1 MPQPGREC
9 RTIRAGCER
18 VDVGGALA
26 VQRSTSCPGLP
37 PWRLARRPGCHMVRA
52 MSIEKPLRE
61 LVQKELQGRLSPL
74 LKAIARMNERLD
86 TLDEVKN
93 LLYGL
98 EPMADRLMERERAA
112 RTGASQVAEE
122 AEEAPIPPPRAA
134 RGGAARGGAARGRPA
149 ASSGERACAVIGCR
163 RPARSKGYCSAH
175 YQKLRLLVKSGRRPA
190 SWVDDA
196 APRSVPEIVLPRGR
210 AASKARKEAPAPSR
224 PEPKSPPKPKA
235 WVRKKGAGERISLT

>member
-1 MPQPGREC
+1 
-9 RTIRAGCER
+9 
-18 VDVGGALA
+18 
-26 VQRSTSCPGLP
+26 
-37 PWRLARRPGCHMVRA
+37 MVRA

-61 LVQKELQGRLSPL
+61 MVQKELQGRLSPL

-86 TLDEVKN
+86 TLDEVKD

-98 EPMADRLMERERAA
+98 EPMAVRLMEREQAA
-112 RTGASQVAEE
+112 RTGVPREE
-122 AEEAPIPPPRAA
+122 SPEEEQAEEAPVPPPRAA
-134 RGGAARGGAARGRPA
+134 RGGGAAASAAGRP
-149 ASSGERACAVIGCR
+149 CAVIGCR

-210 AASKARKEAPAPSR
+210 AAVKAREEAPAPSR
-224 PEPKSPPKPKA
+224 PEPRSPPKPKA
-235 WVRKKGAGERISLT
+235 WVRKKGGERISLT